1 MKIIEKV
8 VQIRKDTFTPT
19 LSEGRY
25 NLLASIPPAIG
36 GAKGSNT
43 GYLLSK
49 DGMLQCLAEAHVEKD
64 SNLSLYSNNYKIIYS
79 SINIDAVNSARS
91 YCYSKFVRFL
101 LFCGLVGNS
110 TLTPETWRFVPEPEA
125 FDHIFTDEELY
136 KKYNLTNEEI
146 NGSIPK
152 FV

>member
-8 VQIRKDTFTPT
+8 VQIRKNTFTPT

-64 SNLSLYSNNYKIIYS
+64 SNLSLYSNS
-79 SINIDAVNSARS
+79 HTWNILILHPV
-91 YCYSKFVRFL
+91 L
-101 LFCGLVGNS
+101 
-110 TLTPETWRFVPEPEA
+110 
-125 FDHIFTDEELY
+125 H
-136 KKYNLTNEEI
+136 
-146 NGSIPK
+146 PK
-152 FV
+152 HLPKGQTSCHA

>member
-1 MKIIEKV
+1 MIQRVIYKNKIVQTKSLKSKILCSEGLQNSNIPILHNEAVKIIEKV

-64 SNLSLYSNNYKIIYS
+64 SNLSLYSNNYKIIYETVS
-79 SINIDAVNSARS
+79 S
-91 YCYSKFVRFL
+91 FV
-101 LFCGLVGNS
+101 
-110 TLTPETWRFVPEPEA
+110 
-125 FDHIFTDEELY
+125 
-136 KKYNLTNEEI
+136 
-146 NGSIPK
+146 
-152 FV
+152 